1 MSFDRFYKP
10 THVEWRKKCRDFVEA
25 EIMPNVSQWEKD
37 KALPRDIYAKTADA
51 GSLCSGI
58 AVALNMLSFTG
69 LFITKSERHLDI
81 RIHERT
87 YIIKFSRPLQSF
99 SS

>member
-1 MSFDRFYKP
+1 MSFDRYYKP

-51 GSLCSGI
+51 GY
-58 AVALNMLSFTG
+58 SFASWTPR
-69 LFITKSERHLDI
+69 TKYD
-81 RIHERT
+81 
-87 YIIKFSRPLQSF
+87 
-99 SS
+99 